1 MLLTSM
7 AVFDTSSTLDAKSV
21 GVHGRLGECTEAGK
35 KPTHLFNPHKN
46 KGWEGQAH
54 LHWRQWPQL
63 NLVTISCV
71 LHFFWSE
78 QIIHNKL
85 TEIDQCYAEES
96 FPVPLEVVEQH

>member
-7 AVFDTSSTLDAKSV
+7 VVFDTSSTSDVKSV
-21 GVHGRLGECTEAGK
+21 VCGRLGECTEAGK

-85 TEIDQCYAEES
+85 TEIDQCYAEQS
-96 FPVPLEVVEQH
+96 FPVALEVVE